1 MLGSWGLFLSCFT
14 VQNDPLPHTEPSDS
28 PVSGSLPRGRG
39 VRTSS
44 VACGGLGV
52 AHLRLRCT
60 WKKFQRKQGLSNR
73 KRAARQPGRRPF
85 YPVWPEAAPGAP
97 PHLHL
102 LHPGVHVGSSAC
114 GSARTFTQNE
124 PVKQPCW
131 RQTSA
136 GLGNIHRYD
145 TELWP
150 WSFPLRRSDDH
161 RLYYCKYD
169 QKRIF

>member
-73 KRAARQPGRRPF
+73 KRAARQPCRFTPCDPRRLQALHHTCIFSIQVFTLDPAR
-85 YPVWPEAAPGAP
+85 VALLA
-97 PHLHL
+97 HL
-102 LHPGVHVGSSAC
+102 PK
-114 GSARTFTQNE
+114 TN
-124 PVKQPCW
+124 PWNPCW

-161 RLYYCKYD
+161 RLHYCKYD